1 MQSPRSSYASL
12 PDQPTG
18 TDRWTV
24 SRLSLNKSPLYGLL
38 VFIFALGAIFF
49 HKQHLLCIAFAV
61 VAALFGLIG
70 LTLCCRETGPVDK
83 AIPLPCWAK
92 TLSGIIPEDLICS
105 YCLVPGK
112 APVYAV
118 LLCVASLSAVY
129 IREQHP
135 EWHALFLLCTVASAI
150 IGLALFCLGSF
161 RIDTLG
167 HTLGHR
173 IDTLG
178 HRVDTLKHEMKE
190 EFRKTNKMIL
200 MTEVQKQ
207 ALRDAELRA
216 DQRSSGETANETAK
230 STLSIPFG
238 AEKDTLSSDIRNNA
252 AAGIVFGTSP
262 ENKDD

>member
-12 PDQPTG
+12 HDQPTG
-18 TDRWTV
+18 TDQWTV
-24 SRLSLNKSPLYGLL
+24 SRLSLSKSPLYGLL

-61 VAALFGLIG
+61 GAALFGLIG
-70 LTLCCRETGPVDK
+70 LTLLCRETGPVDK
-83 AIPLPCWAK
+83 AIPLPCSAK
-92 TLSGIIPEDLICS
+92 TLSGIIPEDFIRS

-150 IGLALFCLGSF
+150 LGLVLFCLGSF

-167 HTLGHR
+167 HR
-173 IDTLG
+173 MD
-178 HRVDTLKHEMKE
+178 EQ
-190 EFRKTNKMIL
+190 FRNTNNMISNTNNMILIL
-200 MTEVQKQ
+200 MTEEQKQ
-207 ALRDAELRA
+207 VLHAQQRAAELRA
-216 DQRSSGETANETAK
+216 ANETTQP
-230 STLSIPFG
+230 TLSIPHGVDTQTPSSDNRNDAAVAVAG
-238 AEKDTLSSDIRNNA
+238 AEIQESFDPE
-252 AAGIVFGTSP
+252 SP
-262 ENKDD
+262 KNR